1 MQCRSLHT
9 TRLPFKYL
17 SFVFFLDKKPATAE
31 KVRLLKETNKPVDL
45 NEFLQHL
52 MSSPVLS
59 ENPVDNWLSFR
70 MTIERH
76 HGRNKGRFYT
86 KKKIYIK

>member
-17 SFVFFLDKKPATAE
+17 SFVFILDKKPATAE

-45 NEFLQHL
+45 NEFLQHF
-52 MSSPVLS
+52 
-59 ENPVDNWLSFR
+59 FR
-70 MTIERH
+70 MTMERH

-86 KKKIYIK
+86 KKNLY